1 MKDNEHQEPPKKLK
15 PVILPPGP
23 EGDHYAQ
30 NTTQQQMLLKAM
42 QVTNDPKKLKE
53 MIGVRTVAEVYR
65 TLDKMA
71 IRKEFHQALDRA
83 GISFD
88 FIVKGIK
95 DVAETSEKSG
105 DRLKA
110 FQILLQTLGLD
121 KYEQESSQG
130 GGSWE
135 DLLLKAA
142 DKEGEVIALP
152 EPEDY
157 EVTLPVV
164 PEAVQARQAAE
175 KKASDTFYDKPVKT
189 DG

>member
-1 MKDNEHQEPPKKLK
+1 MDNTQNDPPKKLK
-15 PVILPPGP
+15 PVILPDAGK
-23 EGDHYAQ
+23 GDRYTQ
-30 NTTQQQMLLKAM
+30 NDTQQKMLLKAM

-71 IRKEFHQALDRA
+71 IRKEFHEALDRA

-88 FIVKGIK
+88 FIVNGIK
-95 DVAETSEKSG
+95 DIASTAEKPS

-110 FQILLQTLGLD
+110 FQIMLQTLGLD
-121 KYEQESSQG
+121 KYEQEATQG

-142 DKEGEVIALP
+142 DKEGEEQAVLP
-152 EPEDY
+152 EAEDY
-157 EVTLPVV
+157 EVVQPVI
-164 PEAVQARQAAE
+164 PESVKE
-175 KKASDTFYDKPVKT
+175 KRDREKRASESFYA
-189 DG
+189 

>member
-1 MKDNEHQEPPKKLK
+1 MNDTEPRVPEKKLK
-15 PVILPPGP
+15 PVILPDAGK
-23 EGDHYAQ
+23 GDHYAQ
-30 NTTQQQMLLKAM
+30 NTTQQAMLLKAM
-42 QVTNDPKKLKE
+42 QVTSDPQKLKE

-65 TLDKMA
+65 TLDKLA

-88 FIVKGIK
+88 FIVNGIK
-95 DVAETSEKSG
+95 DVASTAEKPA

-135 DLLLKAA
+135 DLLLGAASKEEEKAA
-142 DKEGEVIALP
+142 LAPAEYDVK
-152 EPEDY
+152 
-157 EVTLPVV
+157 LPVI
-164 PEAVQARQAAE
+164 PESIREKQERE
-175 KKASDTFYDKPVKT
+175 KKASEAFYGK
-189 DG
+189 